1 MPSGSKIV
9 FLRRNVFTIYLN
21 ATLSIE
27 FIARTLGTTGR
38 QSLLESSS
46 TTVPKRCRI
55 CADMAALRT
64 NHSIARGLDRSG
76 IR

>member
-38 QSLLESSS
+38 QSLFGEQLDYG
-46 TTVPKRCRI
+46 PKEVSH
-55 CADMAALRT
+55 LRRHGRT
-64 NHSIARGLDRSG
+64 AYKSFDRP
-76 IR
+76 RP